1 MRTHIH
7 VHSGFR
13 SIKGDVK
20 DEGLRQDEGLLKVR
34 SFQLPSLF
42 SCPPPPSPATFNI
55 YLERDV
61 AVIPSGRG
69 DKMNHLIA
77 SSAGRELTPG
87 SGSPSLRG
95 ELIYESMRGERGKRG
110 KGAGGS

>member
-1 MRTHIH
+1 MQR
-7 VHSGFR
+7 
-13 SIKGDVK
+13 DN
-20 DEGLRQDEGLLKVR
+20 GLLKVG
-34 SFQLPSLF
+34 FF
-42 SCPPPPSPATFNI
+42 SNPPPHPPASSFFPLLRPPATFNI

-87 SGSPSLRG
+87 SGSPPLGG
-95 ELIYESMRGERGKRG
+95 ELIYERMRGGGADGGGERRG
-110 KGAGGS
+110 VWWGVGRRGAAAAFQ